1 MALLFQ
7 SKIRQNKQSTI
18 ANLKEQRTFS
28 TTNENHQS
36 LTFKGRALLNLT
48 YHNKATI
55 KYTLRR
61 WYMISTVAAYNLFQK
76 AVINLVLYTNIH
88 KISFFYRLQRTI
100 KNRMIINPKI
110 KKIAIIIYLLMK
122 NATKI
127 TKKTTF

>member
-1 MALLFQ
+1 
-7 SKIRQNKQSTI
+7 
-18 ANLKEQRTFS
+18 
-28 TTNENHQS
+28 
-36 LTFKGRALLNLT
+36 
-48 YHNKATI
+48 
-55 KYTLRR
+55 
-61 WYMISTVAAYNLFQK
+61 MISTVAAYNLFQK